1 MSVAGSTDSSL
12 FISFDCGF
20 VISQCGCPPV

>member
-1 MSVAGSTDSSL
+1 MGIAGCAYGSL
-12 FISFDCGF
+12 FVAFDCGF